1 MSLNDLAKQLESYHH
16 APTEKWD
23 PPYCGE
29 IPMFINEQGEWLY
42 QGSPITR
49 KALVKLFASVLT
61 FESGEY
67 FLITPAEKM
76 KISVADA
83 PFLIIDWKFYDYEG
97 ETVIQVVTN
106 IDERYILNEQLLSY
120 VKDDVPYFELPTG
133 LTAKVHRNV
142 FYQWVEIAQQ
152 RTLPEATELFLHSAG
167 HDFVIGRL
175 AN

>member
-1 MSLNDLAKQLESYHH
+1 MSLNDLAKQLESYRH

-29 IPMFINEQGEWLY
+29 IPMLIDEHGQWLY

-49 KALVKLFASVLT
+49 SALVKLFASVLVC
-61 FESGEY
+61 ESGEY
-67 FLITPAEKM
+67 FLVTPAEKV
-76 KISVADA
+76 KIAVADA
-83 PFLIIDWKFYDYEG
+83 PFMIVDWKFHDYEG

-106 IDERYILNEQLLSY
+106 IDERYILNEQLLSF
-120 VKDDVPYFELPTG
+120 VKDGVPYFELPTG

-152 RTLPEATELFLHSAG
+152 RELPDVTELFLHSAG
-167 HDFVIGRL
+167 QDFVIGRL

>member
-1 MSLNDLAKQLESYHH
+1 
-16 APTEKWD
+16 
-23 PPYCGE
+23 
-29 IPMFINEQGEWLY
+29 
-42 QGSPITR
+42 
-49 KALVKLFASVLT
+49 SVLT

-76 KISVADA
+76 KITVADA